1 MLGEVYN
8 VFIEAYMATSK
19 KKVSKKVKETK
30 AKKEFAIKPTVEL
43 KHKSVI
49 DKMVVNGGKGKSSK
63 GKNKSIKDAAIEA
76 GYSEA
81 YAKSGKITKTKTWN
95 TLIKEIIP
103 EDKLLKALDQQL
115 NSYKL
120 NSMLFAKQIQ
130 LETIYELFEVMNALV
145 KKIVELPTGLLVFY
159 YMPDNQSRNKAI
171 ELGLKVHKKLT
182 DKIEFK
188 DESPLMKLTDEELR
202 ERIKKAKNLFLKK

>member
-1 MLGEVYN
+1 MS
-8 VFIEAYMATSK
+8 TSK
-19 KKVSKKVKETK
+19 KKVSKKVKEVK

-43 KHKSVI
+43 RHKKVLQNMSANVSSS
-49 DKMVVNGGKGKSSK
+49 KTKGKGKK
-63 GKNKSIKDAAIEA
+63 KSLKQAAIEE
-76 GYSEA
+76 GYSES
-81 YAKSGKITKTKTWN
+81 YASTGRITKTKTWN

-130 LETIYELFEVMNALV
+130 IETIYELFEVMNALV